1 VKQAITMYRPTT
13 PHQEGQH
20 QMLGVQST
28 CSLNGITSDVTL
40 LRREIA
46 STCRQCRCADD
57 DTKDCSMSPVMLR
70 GRRSSAELDHDDHV
84 SGSLSADRDRAL
96 RHQPTADA
104 DADGHD
110 SRALQSVTVDD
121 CDVSCGGNTKPGA
134 AAVSGR
140 SSLVKPPYSYIA
152 LITMAILQAPGKRL
166 SLSGICDFIAARFP
180 YYRERFPAWQN
191 SIRHNLSLN
200 DCFVKVARE
209 PGNPGKGNYWT
220 LDPASEDMF
229 DNGSFLRRRKRFK
242 RATSGST
249 SGPELR
255 LLQQY
260 AAGLYA
266 RQHHHRHHHHHPPVN
281 QYTGGMVVGD
291 CPAIFTGLSPAGC
304 HALHDVTT
312 EQVLRQLHHQRAA
325 ASAVQPTSSLIPGGN
340 GIPVAD
346 FRPGDIAPIIG
357 DVGITTSGLPL
368 LPEVVQ
374 RHVTA
379 EHRRLHQLQLLQQQ
393 QRSCWPPRLPDL
405 SERQPSPETVMAT
418 TKQEALP
425 SPVKRV
431 YRARETPSDDFMTSS
446 RSPSIT
452 SLSPDGG
459 SPSKS
464 TCKRTTLTF
473 NIDNLLKT
481 TTTTAKFSSSGED
494 VKPKVAAVRYT
505 DVTAEKVPDDS
516 IEFFRQSAS
525 ASLRGQL
532 ALSVSHDPVRRPPFQ
547 LQDSRR
553 HPFFAVAS
561 LHADNACVS
570 PAVQ

>member
-1 VKQAITMYRPTT
+1 MYRSTTPERET
-13 PHQEGQH
+13 PHQLLSVET
-20 QMLGVQST
+20 M
-28 CSLNGITSDVTL
+28 CSLDALTSDVTL
-40 LRREIA
+40 QCRRDVTG
-46 STCRQCRCADD
+46 TCRQCRYGNDDADD
-57 DTKDCSMSPVMLR
+57 CSTSPMMH
-70 GRRSSAELDHDDHV
+70 DHHV
-84 SGSLSADRDRAL
+84 SGPLAADRDRVSR
-96 RHQPTADA
+96 RHQPTHS
-104 DADGHD
+104 DGHEAGAVQSTAAD
-110 SRALQSVTVDD
+110 DGGAEGSRN
-121 CDVSCGGNTKPGA
+121 GKPGSVA
-134 AAVSGR
+134 AAVSSR

-242 RATSGST
+242 RASSAST

-266 RQHHHRHHHHHPPVN
+266 RQHHHRHHQHHHPN
-281 QYTGGMVVGD
+281 QYAAAGMLVGD
-291 CPAIFTGLSPAGC
+291 CPAIFSGLSPAGY
-304 HALHDVTT
+304 DVTA
-312 EQVLRQLHHQRAA
+312 EQVLNQLQHQRAVT
-325 ASAVQPTSSLIPGGN
+325 SVQPTPSLIHAGS
-340 GIPVAD
+340 GIPLSD
-346 FRPGDIAPIIG
+346 FRHGADLAPIIGG
-357 DVGITTSGLPL
+357 DVGITASGLPL

-379 EHRRLHQLQLLQQQ
+379 EHRRLRQLQFLQQQ
-393 QRSCWPPRLPDL
+393 QHSCWPPRLPHLAD
-405 SERQPSPETVMAT
+405 SSGRPSPETVMAA
-418 TKQEALP
+418 TKPETLP
-425 SPVKRV
+425 SPVKRE
-431 YRARETPSDDFMTSS
+431 YLAGETPPDQFMTSS

-459 SPSKS
+459 NPPKPTSK
-464 TCKRTTLTF
+464 RATLTF

-481 TTTTAKFSSSGED
+481 TPTTEKFTSGGGED
-494 VKPKVAAVRYT
+494 EKPEVAGVGYGDVAGVKI
-505 DVTAEKVPDDS
+505 PDDS
-516 IEFFRQSAS
+516 IEFFRQSA
-525 ASLRGQL
+525 AAAVRGL
-532 ALSVSHDPVRRPPFQ
+532 GVPSGPVRRPPFQ
-547 LQDSRR
+547 LHDNRR
-553 HPFFAVAS
+553 HPFFTTTSFRV
-561 LHADNACVS
+561 DNASCLS